1 MRFDNR
7 TGESKFVRAEVVQ
20 RFAFAKYPLG
30 YPLAGGA
37 IFQMILFLNG
47 NVEMYLLPFHL
58 AEGCS

>member
-7 TGESKFVRAEVVQ
+7 NGKSKFVGAKVVQ

-30 YPLAGGA
+30 YPLAGGT
-37 IFQMILFLNG
+37 IFQMMLFLNG

-58 AEGCS
+58 AEGCY